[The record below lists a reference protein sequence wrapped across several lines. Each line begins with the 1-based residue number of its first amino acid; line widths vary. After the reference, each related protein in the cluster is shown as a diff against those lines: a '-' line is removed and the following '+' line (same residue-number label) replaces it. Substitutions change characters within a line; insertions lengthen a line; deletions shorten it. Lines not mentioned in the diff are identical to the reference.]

1 MTERGGR
8 AQAPGLEIM
17 VHKREKRAVLLLCAL
32 LAAFFLLQL
41 TRINQ
46 APWENYDSWRQ
57 TDTYTIA
64 QNYVRYDMNP
74 LHPQFNYDGPG
85 ENYVQL
91 ELQVMPYLSALVFKL
106 TGSQPFWVPRLISL
120 LFFMGSASF
129 TFGIGRQML
138 KNDWAALCGA
148 AVYLALPIS
157 VLYARAIMPE
167 AAALLFYTGAIYY
180 FMRWYEKGGMGHL
193 AVSALLT
200 ALAIMEKTP
209 VIFVGI
215 LFVAL
220 FFQKERLRSFR
231 HPGFYT
237 FGALSLGLPLAYYWY
252 ASRVATFTFV
262 NNIAEKHI
270 FTDMFRAVFTPQAR
284 EFFKREMPLFFGWAV
299 LIAAAVGVVVCI
311 LRRNRP
317 LLLWTGS
324 MLLETVTI
332 VAVIR
337 FGYYMVFLAPLAAVL
352 CAALCDLLRQ
362 RTRLLGAVAACLL
375 FACTAVHTAWRAWPL
390 ATVNEAVTR
399 QAQVIEA
406 HTQPGDVIAVAAQDP
421 VLLGACGRMGYR
433 ANLRYYDYIPT
444 EPRQELAYFR
454 QQGVRYFVAPGGA
467 VPGEEGDAYLALLEQ
482 GYEAVYRGPECLIF
496 DLEASK

>member
-1 MTERGGR
+1 M
-8 AQAPGLEIM
+8 AI
-17 VHKREKRAVLLLCAL
+17 KREKRAVLLLCAL

-64 QNYVRYDMNP
+64 QNYVQYDMNP

-91 ELQVMPYLSALVFKL
+91 ELQVMPYLSALAFKAL
-106 TGSQPFWVPRLISL
+106 GAEPYWVPRLISL
-120 LFFMGSASF
+120 LFFMGSAAF

-148 AVYLALPIS
+148 AIYLALPIS

-167 AAALLFYTGAIYY
+167 AAALLFYTGGIYC
-180 FMRWYEKGGMGHL
+180 FMKWFQRGGIGSL
-193 AVSALLT
+193 VASALLT

-209 VIFVGI
+209 AIFVGI
-215 LFVAL
+215 LFVVL
-220 FFQKERLRSFR
+220 FFQKERLRAFR

-237 FGALSLGLPLAYYWY
+237 FGALSLGLPLVYYTI
-252 ASRVATFTFV
+252 ASRMATFTFV

-270 FTDMFRAVFTPQAR
+270 FTDMFRAIFTPQAR
-284 EFFKREMPLFFGWAV
+284 EFFRREMPLFFGWAV
-299 LIAAAVGVVVCI
+299 LIGAAVGVAVCI
-311 LRRNRP
+311 ARRNGP
-317 LLLWTGS
+317 LLLWTGA

-337 FGYYMVFLAPLAAVL
+337 FGYYMVFLAPLFAVL
-352 CAALCDLLRQ
+352 CAASCDLLR
-362 RTRLLGAVAACLL
+362 RRMRLAGAVAACLL
-375 FACTAVHTAWRAWPL
+375 FASTLVHTAWRAWPL
-390 ATVNEAVTR
+390 AVVDEAVTR
-399 QAQVIEA
+399 QAQAIQA
-406 HTQPGDVIAVAAQDP
+406 NTLPGDVIAVAAQDP

-444 EPRQELAYFR
+444 EPEQELDYFM
-454 QQGVRYFVAPGGA
+454 QHGVRYFVAPEGA
-467 VPGEEGDAYLALLEQ
+467 VAGEQGDAYLALLRRE
-482 GYEAVYRGPECLIF
+482 YEAVYQGPECLIF